1 MAVSGSAFS
10 FAAAL
15 LQLSNNLCRFAYGL
29 TLWEVMELLKA
40 RLKVR
45 SVATCT
51 LTIAEIDF
59 AAVIIAKGLRR
70 RRHSN
75 TIAVARTGVNSDV
88 DGGGAQIAR
97 GLGPGGTGFFAPG
110 QEEVLGVDITPLNR
124 MFMRGGGGNGQCA
137 AFYSMNPLWNMR
149 TICIC
154 VLPWAAHDRTL
165 RPESSDLVQAGPS
178 VPLATFSAPPALL
191 VPQGP
196 VVAFYG
202 LARPNAAA
210 SVQLQRRLAMQ
221 RDGHL
226 WAWIFFMEPLRG
238 V

>member
-1 MAVSGSAFS
+1 MTVLCGTFFS
-10 FAAAL
+10 VYL
-15 LQLSNNLCRFAYGL
+15 RP
-29 TLWEVMELLKA
+29 
-40 RLKVR
+40 
-45 SVATCT
+45 CT
-51 LTIAEIDF
+51 HTFL
-59 AAVIIAKGLRR
+59 VP
-70 RRHSN
+70 H
-75 TIAVARTGVNSDV
+75 
-88 DGGGAQIAR
+88 
-97 GLGPGGTGFFAPG
+97 
-110 QEEVLGVDITPLNR
+110 
-124 MFMRGGGGNGQCA
+124 
-137 AFYSMNPLWNMR
+137 
-149 TICIC
+149 
-154 VLPWAAHDRTL
+154 

-178 VPLATFSAPPALL
+178 VPLAIFSAPPALL